1 MTIQQLQYVLEI
13 AKTGSISQ
21 ASRNLFLSQ
30 PNISG
35 ALTGLERELGIEI
48 FLRTNTGMVP
58 TPQGAK
64 LIRRASGVLSE
75 LDALLTETTGQQV
88 SRFTLNAANC
98 IPALEAFEVLCQRY
112 ADRPSVQL
120 TCFSEPKK
128 NIIELVSMGVYDLCI
143 LFSGGSM
150 DLNHICKQH
159 RLQYIQMLE
168 SPTCVHLAK
177 GHPLAAPGR
186 FDPQKLRSYPFVD
199 YITSEDVTILDTPM
213 RRYINPERIIRVQSI
228 TSRREIVAHTNAFSI
243 VIPHSRAYNDHYGLV
258 NRPLPDTL
266 TRVSC
271 FYSKANAHHPV
282 LQEYLAVFGAMMEQ
296 IQADFQSGQ

>member
-35 ALTGLERELGIEI
+35 ALKGLERELGIEI

-88 SRFTLNAANC
+88 SRFTMNAANC

-120 TCFSEPKK
+120 TCFSEP
-128 NIIELVSMGVYDLCI
+128 S
-143 LFSGGSM
+143 SW
-150 DLNHICKQH
+150 
-159 RLQYIQMLE
+159 
-168 SPTCVHLAK
+168 SPWGCTTCASCS
-177 GHPLAAPGR
+177 AA
-186 FDPQKLRSYPFVD
+186 
-199 YITSEDVTILDTPM
+199 
-213 RRYINPERIIRVQSI
+213 
-228 TSRREIVAHTNAFSI
+228 
-243 VIPHSRAYNDHYGLV
+243 
-258 NRPLPDTL
+258 
-266 TRVSC
+266 
-271 FYSKANAHHPV
+271 
-282 LQEYLAVFGAMMEQ
+282 AVW
-296 IQADFQSGQ
+296 I